1 MAEKSKYAELQKEYV
16 GIYEYVKTEY
26 DEMPSTVVTRLSNLV
41 IHLARVGKMLAEVE
55 YLLNDR
61 KQRLMESEEIERY
74 STPSMQKQYLDSLLK
89 HEQYLYKCVERLG
102 SSIVHQIDA
111 LRSQLSYFKTELSN
125 T

>member
-1 MAEKSKYAELQKEYV
+1 M
-16 GIYEYVKTEY
+16 TPY
-26 DEMPSTVVTRLSNLV
+26 DEMPSTIVSRLTKLV
-41 IHLARVGKMLAEVE
+41 SHLARVGKMLAEVE
-55 YLLNDR
+55 YLLNER

-89 HEQYLYKCVERLG
+89 DEQYLYKCVERLG

-111 LRSQLSYFKTELSN
+111 LRSQLSYFKTELAN